1 MNDWQNIEKQL
12 LIDIIKM
19 DEPRQQALNTLKEK
33 VCNYITEMNGGKG
46 SGNWGHSGRPG
57 LVGGSAPG
65 GGRSSK
71 SRKPRSSSESKS
83 SEPSVIEPTKFEVG
97 ELPEPDTSNKSGKFT
112 EDEKNAINEYV
123 SGEMMWI
130 NQYLRGRMP
139 EDTVIQPHEQK
150 VIDNLKSATNRPL
163 DEDMTLYRAVDA
175 QALFGEMTDS
185 QFWMIQ
191 DYLQGADMTDD
202 GLDTAITILE
212 RGRDVDIVEKGF
224 MSTTKDKDTATGWGD
239 FTGSDKPV
247 VLELKVPKGT
257 KGIDLGEVMPELDK
271 SMGQSEV
278 LLHPGVTYRI
288 TGFRVDDG
296 FIFTADVKGQQ
307 NNRLE
312 VAKANF
318 IRVLN
323 GGKGSG
329 NFGHDGRPGL
339 VGGSSPR
346 GGGSSKAKSSSQTH
360 RGLSAEVQERLG
372 EAKKS
377 ISNSEQDL
385 VGKRQRAIGVL
396 QSLDLYAEPGRYDV
410 DGEQWVVENPLE
422 LNDSGDDEILQYAF
436 NKDGDK
442 KTVVELGLTD
452 RASRDEH
459 YTESYA
465 EHPKYDLDEFRKKNK
480 TDSSIPDEALNKI
493 RDFTDDSYA
502 RSEALR
508 KGNVS
513 EDDRIIDS
521 VFEASENGSETV
533 YRGLQGD
540 YAKQIANLNV
550 GDTFTDPSYVYTTRD
565 LNIANYFSKDVS
577 GERGTVLVINL
588 PDGKGISLNLDN
600 IGTAYSAQQQTL
612 LNRDLQFTVTG
623 KKGNVVIVEAS
634 KQDNENRN
642 SISVS
647 LSKELRQHRLVESIK
662 NFTAVVNGGKGSGY
676 HNHPG
681 RKGKVGG
688 SAPRSAS
695 QPVYDDY
702 TETNVKYYDGRQDT
716 TIRSS
721 KKREADIRRI
731 KSMADN
737 YDYENELSQASD
749 EVIRHMADEEL
760 PRITHSKL
768 LEVQF
773 NRMLAY
779 RSAGR
784 TKEDFDQATEVL
796 KDAMGSGG
804 DLLYKAKQRGVDLS
818 IEREMSKRLMGDN
831 KILVFRQQDGKFK
844 KNDPNNITSRWSDIP
859 NTNDGSGD
867 NYYSAEANK
876 DNIFIHPL
884 VLYSAAP
891 DDNATKSYSGEREY
905 ILENSKIKKIK
916 KGTRVV

>member
-1 MNDWQNIEKQL
+1 MNDWQSIEKKL

-19 DEPRQQALNTLKEK
+19 DEPRRQALNALKAK
-33 VCNYITEMNGGKG
+33 FCNYITEMNGGKG

-71 SRKPRSSSESKS
+71 SKKPRSSSKSKS
-83 SEPSVIEPTKFEVG
+83 SEPSVIEPTKVKVG
-97 ELPEPDTSNKSGKFT
+97 ELHDSTDKTGKYT
-112 EDEKNAINEYV
+112 EADKRAVEQYV
-123 SGEMMWI
+123 SGDMMWV

-139 EDTVIQPHEQK
+139 DDVVLQPDEKKFIED
-150 VIDNLKSATNRPL
+150 LKSATSKPIGK
-163 DEDMTLYRAVDA
+163 DMTLYRAVDA

-185 QFWMIQ
+185 QFWMVA

-202 GLDTAITILE
+202 ALDTAITILD

-224 MSTTKDKDTATGWGD
+224 MSTTKDKDMATGWGD

-257 KGIDLGEVMPELDK
+257 KGVDLGEVMPELDK
-271 SMGQSEV
+271 LMGQSEV

-296 FIFTADVKGQQ
+296 LIFTADVEGQQ

-312 VAKANF
+312 VAKENF
-318 IRVLN
+318 AKYLN

-329 NFGHDGRPGL
+329 NWGHAGRPGK
-339 VGGSSPR
+339 VGGSAASSGTSKKSR
-346 GGGSSKAKSSSQTH
+346 RSGSSKKDSEGASKTPKLSDDVQKKLDSAKERVSNFNGEKARKQQM
-360 RGLSAEVQERLG
+360 AAQELR
-372 EAKKS
+372 EM
-377 ISNSEQDL
+377 
-385 VGKRQRAIGVL
+385 
-396 QSLDLYAEPGRYDV
+396 DLYAEPGRYDV

-422 LNDSGDDEILQYAF
+422 LNDDGDGEILQYAF
-436 NKDGDK
+436 NKEGDK

-452 RASRDEH
+452 KASRDEH

-465 EHPKYDLDEFRKKNK
+465 EHPKYDLEEFRKKNK
-480 TDSSIPDEALNKI
+480 TDSSISDEALNKI

-565 LNIANYFSKDVS
+565 LNIANYFSKDAS
-577 GERGTVLVINL
+577 GERGAVLVINL

-634 KQDNENRN
+634 KKDNENRN
-642 SISVS
+642 S
-647 LSKELRQHRLVESIK
+647 LSICFNVTEEASKVEK
-662 NFTAVVNGGKGSGY
+662 
-676 HNHPG
+676 
-681 RKGKVGG
+681 
-688 SAPRSAS
+688 RSAKLVQLIQNYNHRHDKLGRFAS
-695 QPVYDDY
+695 ASGGGAVYDDY
-702 TETNVKYYDGRQDT
+702 HEIVV
-716 TIRSS
+716 S
-721 KKREADIRRI
+721 K
-731 KSMADN
+731 
-737 YDYENELSQASD
+737 
-749 EVIRHMADEEL
+749 
-760 PRITHSKL
+760 HSC
-768 LEVQF
+768 
-773 NRMLAY
+773 
-779 RSAGR
+779 
-784 TKEDFDQATEVL
+784 
-796 KDAMGSGG
+796 
-804 DLLYKAKQRGVDLS
+804 
-818 IEREMSKRLMGDN
+818 
-831 KILVFRQQDGKFK
+831 
-844 KNDPNNITSRWSDIP
+844 W
-859 NTNDGSGD
+859 
-867 NYYSAEANK
+867 
-876 DNIFIHPL
+876 
-884 VLYSAAP
+884 
-891 DDNATKSYSGEREY
+891 
-905 ILENSKIKKIK
+905 
-916 KGTRVV
+916 

>member
-19 DEPRQQALNTLKEK
+19 DEPRRQALNALKEK

-71 SRKPRSSSESKS
+71 SKKSRSSSESRDT
-83 SEPSVIEPTKFEVG
+83 EPSVIEPTKFEVG
-97 ELPEPDTSNKSGKFT
+97 ELPDSTDKTGKYT
-112 EDEKNAINEYV
+112 EAEKRAIEQYV
-123 SGEMMWI
+123 SGDRMWI
-130 NQYLRGRMP
+130 NDYLRGTMP
-139 EDTVIQPHEQK
+139 DDVVLQPDEEKFLED
-150 VIDNLKSATNRPL
+150 LKSATSKPIGK
-163 DEDMTLYRAVDA
+163 DMTLYRSVDA
-175 QALFGEMTDS
+175 RAVFG
-185 QFWMIQ
+185 
-191 DYLQGADMTDD
+191 DMTSLEFSNLVDYVVYED
-202 GLDTAITILE
+202 RQRLIARDAIRLLE
-212 RGRDVDIVEKGF
+212 RAEDSEITEKGF
-224 MSTTKDKDTATGWGD
+224 MSTTTDKDTALNWFS
-239 FTGSDKPV
+239 FTGADYPIT
-247 VLELKVPKGT
+247 LELNVPSTVGGAT
-257 KGIDLGEVMPELDK
+257 I
-271 SMGQSEV
+271 SEV
-278 LLHPGVTYRI
+278 SQELENRMDQHEILLQPNLTYRI
-288 TGFRVDDG
+288 TDISSEDG
-296 FIFTADVKGQQ
+296 LIYVKADVIGNKR
-307 NNRLE
+307 NRLDK
-312 VAKANF
+312 AKENF
-318 IRVLN
+318 AKYLN

-339 VGGSSPR
+339 VGGSSPS
-346 GGGSSKAKSSSQTH
+346 GGGSSKAESSSQTH
-360 RGLSAEVQERLG
+360 KGLSAEVQEKLG

-377 ISNSEQDL
+377 IAKSQQDL

-422 LNDSGDDEILQYAF
+422 LNDDGDDEILQYAF

-452 RASRDEH
+452 KASREEH

-465 EHPKYDLDEFRKKNK
+465 EHPRYDLQEFRKKNK
-480 TDSSIPDEALNKI
+480 TDSLISDEALNKI

-565 LNIANYFSKDVS
+565 LNIANYFSKDAS

-634 KQDNENRN
+634 KKDNENRN

-647 LSKELRQHRLVESIK
+647 LSKELRQHRLLESIK

-676 HNHPG
+676 YNHPG

-702 TETNVKYYDGRQDT
+702 TEMKVKYYDGRPDA

-737 YDYENELSQASD
+737 YDYENELSQAPD

-784 TKEDFDQATEVL
+784 TKEDYDQATEVL

-804 DLLYKAKQRGVDLS
+804 DLLYKAKQRGIDLS

-831 KILVFRQQDGKFK
+831 KILVFRQQDGKFR
-844 KNDPNNITSRWSDIP
+844 KNDPDNITSRWSDIP